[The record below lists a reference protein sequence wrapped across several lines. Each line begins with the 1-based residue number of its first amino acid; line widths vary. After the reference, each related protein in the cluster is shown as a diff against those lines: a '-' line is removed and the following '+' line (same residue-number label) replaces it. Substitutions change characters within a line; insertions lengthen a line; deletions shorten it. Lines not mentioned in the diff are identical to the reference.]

1 MTALRTAQLSAIT
14 DARGRAIAE
23 AQRVPLRVQFNPESL
38 ELTIRSA
45 IGENEGAKRG
55 NAAARRQQPPQV
67 VSNTT
72 VTLTLQLVFDT
83 TTTGADVRLRTAP
96 IAALMQPA
104 EQQVGRE
111 TKKVPALVAF
121 EWSSFVFEGA
131 ISDYKETIDFFA
143 PEGLPQR
150 ATLSLTLTQQDKPFP
165 QPRPGNAA
173 DTGDAFSDLAPA
185 APLGAGQSVDDVA
198 AAGGDRG
205 AAGALAA
212 ANGIENRRNPGVG
225 AVAAPRGGGRG
236 PAAFASGGA
245 GAGAGL
251 SLSAGASASAL
262 AGLGAGFG
270 ASAIAGA
277 GTGAGAGRS
286 GAFASAGIGG
296 TAGGLGAFDG
306 LKLQANASP
315 PRPRVQLSL
324 AAPGLSAS
332 ATAGAGM
339 GAGAALGLSGKA
351 TAGVSIGGSATASAG
366 AGLSVDVGAGA
377 SLSAILFID

>member
-55 NAAARRQQPPQV
+55 SAAARRQQPPQV

-251 SLSAGASASAL
+251 SLSAGASASAS
-262 AGLGAGFG
+262 ASLGGGFG

-277 GTGAGAGRS
+277 GAGAGQA

-296 TAGGLGAFDG
+296 TVGGLGAFGG
-306 LKLQANASP
+306 LKLQANTSP
-315 PRPRVQLSL
+315 PRPRVQLNL

>member
-55 NAAARRQQPPQV
+55 SAAARRQQPPQV

-165 QPRPGNAA
+165 QPRPGTAA

-251 SLSAGASASAL
+251 SLSAGASASAS
-262 AGLGAGFG
+262 ASLGAGFG

-277 GTGAGAGRS
+277 GA

-296 TAGGLGAFDG
+296 TAGGLGAFGG